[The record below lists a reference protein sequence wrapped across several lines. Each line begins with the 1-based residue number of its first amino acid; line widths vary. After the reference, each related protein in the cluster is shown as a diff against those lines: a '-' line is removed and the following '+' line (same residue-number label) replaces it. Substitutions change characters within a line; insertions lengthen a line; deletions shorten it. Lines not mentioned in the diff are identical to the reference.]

1 MLSTPVIL
9 IIILGVVALF
19 LWLTYN
25 SLVTARMRIREAL
38 AQIDVQLKRRADL
51 IPNLIET
58 VKGYA
63 KHEKD
68 LLENITKAR
77 SNLVKA
83 SSLEDKAV
91 ANNQLSETLKSL
103 FAVSENY
110 PQLKANENFLHLQ
123 EELSDTEDKIAYSRQ
138 FLNTNVL
145 DYNTKLQ
152 VFPTNIIAGLFK
164 FQPEHF
170 FATDEADK
178 KPVKVDFSGK

>member
-1 MLSTPVIL
+1 MSMPVL
-9 IIILGVVALF
+9 IFIGIIVVLAIY
-19 LWLTYN
+19 LWITYN

-38 AQIDVQLKRRADL
+38 AQINVQLKRRADL
-51 IPNLIET
+51 IPNLLET

-63 KHEKD
+63 KHEKE

-77 SNLVKA
+77 TSLVKA
-83 SSLEDKAV
+83 STLEEKAE
-91 ANNQLSETLKSL
+91 ANNQLTETLKSL

-110 PQLKANENFLHLQ
+110 PNLRANENFLHLQ

-152 VFPTNIIAGLFK
+152 VFPTNIVASFFK
-164 FQPEHF
+164 FTPEEF
-170 FATDEADK
+170 FAVEEEDK
-178 KPVKVDFSGK
+178 KPVKVKFD

>member
-1 MLSTPVIL
+1 MLSLPVIIA
-9 IIILGVVALF
+9 IIAGAILLF
-19 LWLTYN
+19 LWFTYN
-25 SLVTARMRIREAL
+25 SLVTARMRIHEAL

-51 IPNLIET
+51 IPNLVET

-63 KHEKD
+63 KHEKE

-77 SNLVKA
+77 ASLVKA
-83 SSLEDKAV
+83 STLEDKAA
-91 ANNQLSETLKSL
+91 ANNQLTETLKSL

-123 EELSDTEDKIAYSRQ
+123 EELTDTEDKIAYSRQ

-152 VFPTNIIAGLFK
+152 VFPTNVIANLFGFK
-164 FQPEHF
+164 PAEF
-170 FATDEADK
+170 FAASEEDK
-178 KPVKVDFSGK
+178 KPVKVKFD

>member
-1 MLSTPVIL
+1 MSPTIIL
-9 IIILGVVALF
+9 IIVVVVILLF
-19 LWLTYN
+19 LWFTYN
-25 SLVTARMRIREAL
+25 GLVTSRMRIKEAL

-51 IPNLIET
+51 IPNLVET

-63 KHEKD
+63 KHEKE

-77 SNLVKA
+77 ASLVKA
-83 SSLEDKAV
+83 STLEDKAA

-110 PQLKANENFLHLQ
+110 PQLKANENFLKLQ
-123 EELSDTEDKIAYSRQ
+123 DELTDTEDKISYSRQ

-152 VFPTNIIAGLFK
+152 VFPSNIIAGMFH
-164 FQPEHF
+164 FQPAEF
-170 FATDEADK
+170 FASSEEDK
-178 KPVKVDFSGK
+178 KPIKVSFSDK